1 MADDVNSL
9 LGQVI
14 DQMNKAISHLEN
26 ELLRIRAGK
35 ASPTMLEGIYVD
47 YYGASTALSQVA
59 NVNTP
64 DARTIVI
71 QPWEKNLIKAIEKA
85 IIDSN
90 LGFNPQ
96 NDGAMVRINVPPLS
110 EDRRKEMVKRA
121 KAEGENAKVS
131 IRTMRRDA
139 NEVVKKAQKNGLP
152 EDLAKD
158 VEAKV
163 QKVTDDFIVKVD
175 KHLEAKEKEI
185 MTVYIT
191 VSILKKPQK

>member
-139 NEVVKKAQKNGLP
+139 NEVIKKAQKNGLP

-163 QKVTDDFIVKVD
+163 QKVTDDFILKVD

-185 MTVYIT
+185 MTV
-191 VSILKKPQK
+191 